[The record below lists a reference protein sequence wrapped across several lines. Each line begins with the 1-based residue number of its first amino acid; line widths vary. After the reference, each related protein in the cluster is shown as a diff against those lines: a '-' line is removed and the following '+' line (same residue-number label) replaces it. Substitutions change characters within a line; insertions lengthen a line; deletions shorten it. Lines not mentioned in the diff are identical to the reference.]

1 MFSEEEKKKKK
12 NRTKRKRDVYRE
24 RREEEGAWKMGGERV
39 RLAGAK
45 PGSGVV
51 TAHKS
56 NTRLNS
62 GDEEHH
68 QPFSTLG
75 FHAP

>member
-24 RREEEGAWKMGGERV
+24 RREEGAWKMGGERV